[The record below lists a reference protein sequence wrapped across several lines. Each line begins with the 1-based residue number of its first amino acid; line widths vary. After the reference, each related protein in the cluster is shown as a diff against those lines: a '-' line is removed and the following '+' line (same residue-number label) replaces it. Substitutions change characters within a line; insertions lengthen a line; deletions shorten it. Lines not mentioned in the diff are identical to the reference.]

1 MSKIDGRLE
10 QHTQAESAAM
20 IAHVHVTRTGR
31 RSMMSQQRQQQWQG
45 HVATVSLSSSDGM
58 VFFPHRDGRRP
69 WTGVAAIGTTT
80 STGMASLVLP
90 QSVSG
95 LRPAVYFGTP
105 LQRRQ
110 QQQER
115 QRHFSSSPSS
125 EPNVSSINANGSHQ
139 DSVIQ
144 WKLEQLVKE
153 GKIEHDFH
161 QWRAAVE
168 LDRLRN
174 DLLRQNPVV
183 NMGSSSSSTPNK
195 NSPPPALSSST
206 SSSSTSNSLLGG
218 FFGSLF
224 SSQPSTT
231 SSTTELTLSDTIA
244 PKGAY
249 LYGGPGC
256 GKTFLM
262 NHFYDAVDTGPW
274 ATDKQKVHYHKFM
287 LSVHQQ
293 MHEVRQQQH
302 QEQEKYQLS
311 HPSHKPQQ
319 HQQSHAARRTFAF
332 GGGGGASSSSK
343 SSDDILPPVIDRIAA
358 QGRLLCLDEFQV
370 TDVADALILRRLFLG
385 LWQQGCVVVATSN
398 RPPNDLYLHGLQRD
412 RFVPFIEQ
420 IEQRC
425 AIINMLDSETDY
437 RMMLSAN
444 ESQKVYF
451 NKDERT
457 EFTALFY
464 QIVAGAAVRPTT
476 LTTQGRKVKIPQAC
490 DARQV
495 CKFTFDDLC
504 KKALGAADYLVVGQQ
519 YHTVFVDGI
528 PKMTVH
534 ELNWLRRFITFVDT
548 MYELR
553 VTLII
558 WNYPNS
564 IYEIFHVKNKEE
576 YTQDEVFAFDRTLS
590 RLEEMSS
597 PKYLQSQW
605 LGGRLSSGGK
615 IETSLNLVP
624 SFSDSN
630 APSRVGGTSSS
641 SLDEK
646 APIRGS
652 NGDGIDENDGDD
664 NDNVFLSKGAG
675 Q

>member
-1 MSKIDGRLE
+1 LA
-10 QHTQAESAAM
+10 QQTQAESAAM

-31 RSMMSQQRQQQWQG
+31 RSMILQQRQQQQWQG
-45 HVATVSLSSSDGM
+45 HVARVLFSNSDG
-58 VFFPHRDGRRP
+58 VGYFQHHDSRRP
-69 WTGVAAIGTTT
+69 WRGVATIGTTT
-80 STGMASLVLP
+80 STSLTLLVLP
-90 QSVSG
+90 QSVSDR
-95 LRPAVYFGTP
+95 RPVVCFGTP
-105 LQRRQ
+105 LQQQRRQ
-110 QQQER
+110 QQQQEER
-115 QRHFSSSPSS
+115 QRHFSS
-125 EPNVSSINANGSHQ
+125 EPNASNTNANDNHQ
-139 DSVIQ
+139 DSLIQ
-144 WKLEQLVKE
+144 WKLEQLIQE

-174 DLLRQNPVV
+174 DLLQQNP
-183 NMGSSSSSTPNK
+183 GSSSSSCTPNK
-195 NSPPPALSSST
+195 DSPPPSSS
-206 SSSSTSNSLLGG
+206 SSASSNSTSNSLLGG

-231 SSTTELTLSDTIA
+231 SSSTTTELTPDGTTTIA

-262 NHFYDAVDTGPW
+262 NHFYDSVDTGPW

-302 QEQEKYQLS
+302 QEQERYQQN
-311 HPSHKPQQ
+311 HPSRKQ
-319 HQQSHAARRTFAF
+319 HQQQSHAARRSFAF
-332 GGGGGASSSSK
+332 GGGGGTSSSSK

-385 LWQQGCVVVATSN
+385 LWQRGCVVVATSN
-398 RPPNDLYLHGLQRD
+398 RPPKDLYLHGLQRD

-420 IEQRC
+420 IEQQC

-437 RMMLSAN
+437 RMMLSATQ
-444 ESQKVYF
+444 SQKVYF

-564 IYEIFHVKNKEE
+564 IYEIFQVKNKEE

-646 APIRGS
+646 APFRGS
-652 NGDGIDENDGDD
+652 GGGGDGIDENGGDD